1 MSDEEFR
8 LLDSLGVTWKSRD
21 VGTWEDRYRDLVEFK
36 SRHGHC
42 AVPFTY
48 KDTPKLGPFV
58 NSMRTK
64 KTNGELSHHRID
76 LLESIG
82 FQWAVRDTANVEAW
96 ENRFAE
102 LQMFKSRHGHC
113 KVPSEWEENPQ
124 LGRWVSFQR
133 QKRQGGKLDLERQ
146 HRLEEIGFDWFV
158 DRHED
163 QWHVRIEQLTA
174 YKQSY
179 GNYRVPVKWAD
190 NPQLGEW
197 VRNLRRRR
205 KAGDISSEKEAQLR
219 EIGFDY

>member
-146 HRLEEIGFDWFV
+146 HRLEEM
-158 DRHED
+158 
-163 QWHVRIEQLTA
+163 A
-174 YKQSY
+174 
-179 GNYRVPVKWAD
+179 
-190 NPQLGEW
+190 
-197 VRNLRRRR
+197 
-205 KAGDISSEKEAQLR
+205 AQ
-219 EIGFDY
+219 IFFCKSDF

>member
-174 YKQSY
+174 
-179 GNYRVPVKWAD
+179 
-190 NPQLGEW
+190 
-197 VRNLRRRR
+197 
-205 KAGDISSEKEAQLR
+205 AQ
-219 EIGFDY
+219 IFFCKSDF